1 MASGMVMFAW
11 FAVLIR
17 IVSTID
23 VYPDFTSTN
32 CDPQSVTNTSQ
43 NLINALQRGERTIT
57 LKEHGCYLLD
67 KFVPIENVSEFY
79 IGGYER
85 NSGNYIVQCSRS
97 IGLAF
102 VHVKGLKIENIVLK
116 ECGLSSEHV
125 VDLSNK
131 INQTVQM
138 FYKVPA
144 EIGYGWILA
153 DCSNVEVNNVVVRET
168 IGIGIL
174 AINVIG
180 TSSFN
185 HLSLINNRAPTC
197 FFTHLKEIGSVKA
210 IGGGMFIL
218 YQDFQ
223 EEYFQNISPVQL
235 FINNTIAVNNSY
247 CAAFT
252 TISTLYGSSLTA
264 NQIGYSVGTA
274 GGLGLSLAQLKY
286 NVFVYVS
293 SSIFQNNT
301 AWSAAGA
308 HVDIFSGVRGSNVMF
323 DNCSFLSNG
332 FKDYSYHPFGIVT
345 STAGLLIIHN
355 AAHPDETVSELCALK
370 NLNASTYVLIRNSI
384 FNGNSAE
391 VCGNVEIL
399 SYHSL
404 LLLED
409 PEIIVRIENSTMREN
424 QGSIGPAFCSVTVD
438 SAAKFSKVYIELNS
452 VTISSNI
459 IHLANGNVAYN
470 LADSSGQM
478 VLISSNI
485 RFSGSTT
492 FSNNSGVAIIGIS
505 SNLYF
510 TGSVVFHKNVG
521 NFGGALQLIQSHI
534 VIQNYTHLN
543 ITENHA
549 MFEGG
554 GIYYGSYSSYQT
566 AGKSDCFLYFQ
577 YIDELCNY
585 SSCPDISN
593 LNFTVQFRSNTAAAS
608 GGTVFGSTLNGCP
621 WYYEMKNGTNTSITG
636 IQMLSEFPE
645 KFYFDPPLNNS
656 SVIST
661 DTATLEIK
669 SLKQKQLNS
678 AVNVSPGERLEVI
691 LYAYDSFGYRTNT
704 PLLSSSDNSSL
715 LNSTLGDS
723 VYWFIKSSDKNGT
736 VTPID
741 IAGLHENSFTTID
754 IFSSSSSAVIS
765 LNVHL
770 VLCGFGFQYD
780 NTSRKCVCGELT
792 KPYVTC
798 NPLDQTLTVEENHWF
813 GPLNLSQN
821 SNIPVY
827 KTCFY
832 DFCRQGVKTFKS
844 DDVDYQCNPGYNRTG
859 LICSK
864 CKNGTST
871 VFGSNRCLKCS
882 NKYLFWIPILAVAGI
897 GITMSIAF
905 LDITIAGGYIN
916 GFIFYCNCVDYFLP
930 YLSSKGKLNYIF
942 TLISWVN
949 LAVGIES
956 CFYDGMDELAR
967 VTLRLLVP
975 LYLYIIMGIIVVIA
989 RKFKWFSKIPISASR
1004 TFATLFVLSYF
1015 NIFGSCVFL
1024 LGFMKFEGEHFS
1036 YYGWMGDVSVEYGHN
1051 FHALLVVIA
1060 TMLMVMYVLPIP
1072 ILLLFPS
1079 LLYRFRYT
1087 RKLKPILDAFWNPF
1101 KPNFR
1106 FWLALRSLFRF
1117 IPFILA
1123 LYVKY
1128 PANVFGLAIAISV
1141 GWFIQERCLPFQ
1153 GFWRNAFDSF
1163 FLLNLLVLLFSN
1175 IYFEHYKEENSD
1187 ISDQYT
1193 GVVFVT
1199 VSLAYV
1205 AFALIICIH
1214 LYQRFPFVRHCIEYL
1229 KGNVKKKESP
1239 IAVTRSIGDEHL
1251 VMKGEYPDPVSFTEF
1266 REPLLDDDPGNYGS
1280 VNNDK
1285 ISS

>member
-1 MASGMVMFAW
+1 MIMFAW
-11 FAVLIR
+11 FSVLIK
-17 IVSTID
+17 IVSTIG

-32 CDPQSVTNTSQ
+32 CDPQSMTNTSQ
-43 NLINALQRGERTIT
+43 NLINALQSGERTIT
-57 LKEHGCYLLD
+57 LKEPGCYHLNE
-67 KFVPIENVSEFY
+67 FVPIENLSEFY

-85 NSGNYIVQCSRS
+85 NSVNYIVQCSKS

-102 VHVKGLKIENIVLK
+102 VHVEGLKFENIVLK

-125 VDLSNK
+125 VYLSNK
-131 INQTVQM
+131 INQTVKM

-144 EIGYGWILA
+144 EISYGWILV

-168 IGIGIL
+168 TGIGVL

-185 HLSLINNRAPTC
+185 HLSLINNRALTC

-210 IGGGMFIL
+210 IIGGGMFIL
-218 YQDFQ
+218 YLDFH
-223 EEYFQNISPVQL
+223 EEYLQNISPVQL

-247 CAAFT
+247 CAAFK
-252 TISTLYGSSLTA
+252 TISTLNGSSSTA

-286 NVFVYVS
+286 KAFVYIS

-301 AWSAAGA
+301 AWIAAGA
-308 HVDIFSGVRGSNVMF
+308 HVDIFSGVRGSKVIF

-345 STAGLLIIHN
+345 STAGLLIVHN
-355 AAHPDETVSELCALK
+355 APHPDETVSELCALK
-370 NLNASTYVLIRNSI
+370 NLNASTDVLIRNSL
-384 FNGNSAE
+384 FNKNSAE
-391 VCGNVEIL
+391 VCGNVKIT

-404 LLLED
+404 LLPKD
-409 PEIIVRIENSTMREN
+409 PDTIVRIENTTMREN
-424 QGSIGPAFCSVTVD
+424 QGSIGPAFCFVTFD
-438 SAAKFSKVYIELNS
+438 IAPKFSKVYNIELNN

-459 IHLANGNVAYN
+459 IHLANGNEAYN

-478 VLISSNI
+478 LLLSSNI
-485 RFSGSTT
+485 HFSGSTN

-534 VIQNYTHLN
+534 VIQNHTHLY

-554 GIYYGSYSSYQT
+554 GIYYRSYSSYQT
-566 AGKSDCFLYFQ
+566 AGMSDCFLYFQ

-585 SSCPDISN
+585 SSCPDISK

-645 KFYFDPPLNNS
+645 KFYFDQPLNNS

-661 DTATLEIK
+661 DTVTLEIK
-669 SLKQKQLNS
+669 SLKKKKINS
-678 AVNVSPGERLEVI
+678 AVNASPGERLEVI
-691 LYAYDSFGYRTNT
+691 LYAYDSFGYRTNA
-704 PLLSSSDNSSL
+704 PLLSSSDNTSI

-723 VYWFIKSSDKNGT
+723 VYWFIKSADKNGT
-736 VTPID
+736 VTQID
-741 IAGLHENSFTTID
+741 ITGLQNSFTTIK
-754 IFSSSSSAVIS
+754 IFSKSPSAVIS
-765 LNVHL
+765 LNVSL
-770 VLCGFGFQYD
+770 VPCGFGFQYD

-798 NPLDQTLTVEENHWF
+798 NPLNQTLTVKENHWF
-813 GPLNLSQN
+813 GPLNVFQN
-821 SNIPVY
+821 SKIPVF
-827 KTCFY
+827 KTCLY
-832 DFCRQGVKTFKS
+832 DFCRQGFKTFKS
-844 DDVDYQCNPGYNRTG
+844 DNIDYQCNPGYHRTG

-864 CKNGTST
+864 CKRGRST

-882 NKYLFWIPILAVAGI
+882 NKHLFWIPVLAIAGI

-916 GFIFYCNCVDYFLP
+916 GFIFYCNCVHYFLP
-930 YLSSKGKLNYIF
+930 YLSPKGKLNYIF

-956 CFYDGMDELAR
+956 CFYDGMNELAR
-967 VTLRLLVP
+967 IALRLLVP

-1015 NIFGSCVFL
+1015 NIFGTSVIL
-1024 LGFMKFEGEHFS
+1024 LGFMKFEGENFS

-1051 FHALLVVIA
+1051 FHAPLVVIA

-1123 LYVKY
+1123 SYVEY
-1128 PANVFGLAIAISV
+1128 PANVFGLSIAISV

-1175 IYFEHYKEENSD
+1175 TYFEHYKKENSD
-1187 ISDQYT
+1187 IFDPYT

-1214 LYQRFPFVRHCIEYL
+1214 LYQRFPFVRHCIEYM
-1229 KGNVKKKESP
+1229 KSNVKKKGSP
-1239 IAVTRSIGDEHL
+1239 IAVTRSTGNQDLVIKGDNSAS
-1251 VMKGEYPDPVSFTEF
+1251 VSLFTEF
-1266 REPLLDDDPGNYGS
+1266 REPLLDDDPVNYGS
-1280 VNNDK
+1280 VNDDE